1 MWPRRRPHSPASPGR
16 TAPPLSPAR
25 SVALAIPAVAA
36 VSVLLAVVSPRRH
49 PSASI
54 ARIGM
59 LGATLLALL
68 APAIHLLRLRRRR
81 AVAPARKSGGPEVVN
96 LVEVVSRAWGFTG
109 LIPRAVLEVNRFG
122 NLLVQAEDG
131 RIWRIVPQDLSC
143 QIVAGSAAALVELRA
158 SARFQRDWRME
169 QVVAL
174 AVSALGNPAP
184 GRCFCLKRPA
194 PLGGDYQADNLA
206 TLPLPELIDLC
217 GHLADQIDDLPDGAA
232 GEIRI
237 VD

>member
-1 MWPRRRPHSPASPGR
+1 MWSRRPPQSPAVPGR
-16 TAPPLSPAR
+16 TAPVLTPGR

-36 VSVLLAVVSPRRH
+36 VSVLLAVVPPRRH
-49 PSASI
+49 APASV
-54 ARIGM
+54 ATF
-59 LGATLLALL
+59 GATLLALL

-81 AVAPARKSGGPEVVN
+81 GVAPARRPGGPEVVN

-131 RIWRIVPQDLSC
+131 RIWRIGPQDLSC
-143 QIVAGSAAALVELRA
+143 QVVAGSAAALVELRA
-158 SARFQRDWRME
+158 SPEFQREWRME
-169 QVVAL
+169 QLVAL

-194 PLGGDYQADNLA
+194 PLGGEYRADNLA
-206 TLPLPELIDLC
+206 TSPLPELIDLC
-217 GHLADQIDDLPDGAA
+217 GHLAGQIDDLPDGAA
-232 GEIRI
+232 VEIQI